1 MSTPAVHRL
10 RAARPDLSTL
20 PDQEDG
26 RQGTLEGYRRLLARS
41 YCQGNRH
48 GWDLSI
54 CELAPWVV
62 VHVTSDQDHTNHMSL
77 LQIVVKSRL
86 VSPCF
91 VIRNLD
97 LGLIASTTL
106 QQAAT
111 HQYGSS
117 VQAILQILREEGLS
131 GKSPVYMLDV
141 S

>member
-1 MSTPAVHRL
+1 LTSTPAVHRL

-41 YCQGNRH
+41 YCQGHRN
-48 GWDLSI
+48 GWDLPI
-54 CELAPWVV
+54 CEVSLQVV
-62 VHVTSDQDHTNHMSL
+62 VRVTGDQDHTDHMSL

-86 VSPCF
+86 VSPSF

-97 LGLIASTTL
+97 LGLIASPTSFL

-131 GKSPVYMLDV
+131 GELPI
-141 S
+141 